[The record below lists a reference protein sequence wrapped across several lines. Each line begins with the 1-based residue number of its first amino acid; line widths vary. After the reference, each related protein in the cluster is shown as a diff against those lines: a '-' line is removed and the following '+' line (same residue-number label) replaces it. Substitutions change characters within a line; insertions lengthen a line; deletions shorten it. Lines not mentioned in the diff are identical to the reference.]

1 MKRPLAEKRGL
12 WGQVF
17 GIVQISAQG
26 SKLYPFLNAMR
37 EQRIRCY
44 GQHCSN
50 DTLQGVIYGKD
61 CKKMRKLAKQYQVTV
76 QESPRCTVYELL
88 HRYRFRFGIP
98 IGILIAICFLLY
110 CCNVVMIIEVQG
122 NTHISD
128 EKILTV
134 LKECGVETGTFM
146 GNVPFR
152 ICEHKLRAA
161 IPELCRISIRHT
173 GNRLVIEVTETPEEV
188 EQVEKR
194 VPCNIVSAYQAE
206 ITSVTVRSGQ
216 LLCLVGEPV
225 QKGTLLVSGVQADE
239 QGNIRL
245 RHAMAD
251 IEGIYTIEETF
262 TCPYEQVIRTSSGQ
276 EQTKSYLDFF
286 TLQIP
291 LSKSYTPYPDYQLS
305 EERTP
310 LTLFGTELP
319 IAVCRE
325 TCSEYTETIL
335 QFTPEEAKLDLE
347 QQVQRYTMN
356 FLKDTEI
363 LEQEITYKE
372 EETARSCTVSYTLK
386 GEIGVQQELFS
397 KTEK

>member
-1 MKRPLAEKRGL
+1 MSRQTAEKRGL

-17 GIVQISAQG
+17 GVVRISAQG
-26 SKLYPFLNAMR
+26 GKLYAFLNAMR
-37 EQRIRCY
+37 EQHIRCY
-44 GQHCSN
+44 GQHCSKE
-50 DTLQGVIYGKD
+50 TLQGVIYGKD

-88 HRYRFRFGIP
+88 HRHRFRFGIP
-98 IGILIAICFLLY
+98 IGILIAAFFLIY
-110 CCNVVMIIEVQG
+110 CCNVVMLIEVQG
-122 NTHISD
+122 NEHISD
-128 EKILTV
+128 EKILAV
-134 LKECGVETGTFM
+134 LEECGVKTGTFM

-152 ICEHKLRAA
+152 TCEHKLRAN
-161 IPELCRISIRHT
+161 IPELCRVSIRHT
-173 GNRLVIEVTETPEEV
+173 GNRLVVEVTETPEEV
-188 EQVEKR
+188 APLEKR
-194 VPCNIVSAYQAE
+194 VPCNIVAAYRAE

-225 QKGTLLVSGVQADE
+225 QKGTLLVSGVQVDE

-245 RHAMAD
+245 HHAMAD

-291 LSKSYTPYPDYQLS
+291 LSKSYMPYQDYQLS

-310 LTLFGTELP
+310 LTLFGVEIP

-347 QQVQRYTMN
+347 QQMQRYVMN
-356 FLKDTEI
+356 FLNDTEI
-363 LEQEITYKE
+363 LEQQVTYTEK
-372 EETARSCTVSYTLK
+372 ETALSCTVSYTLK
-386 GEIGVQQELFS
+386 GEIGMQQEVFS
-397 KTEK
+397 KAEK